1 MMGSP
6 EYPYYKHI
14 LLYSNRILASSSY
27 PLQLSPTPAL
37 ARIYAFFLAVCTD
50 MLALDLDTALLCT
63 IKLSSNNDA
72 FANDIVSFL
81 ARYRARWQDARIHL
95 PDSETDLAQTEDLPI
110 LFDIVMS
117 DLQDINANVSFSTLA
132 SELSSFLK
140 DLSASLHPVEFP
152 AELLKP
158 RPSLSSRALPWLVG
172 ILILSIAFLLYAV
185 MR

>member
-1 MMGSP
+1 MIVSP
-6 EYPYYKHI
+6 EDPYYRHI
-14 LLYSNRILASSSY
+14 LLHASKILAASSY
-27 PLQLSPTPAL
+27 PPQISPGPAL
-37 ARIYAFFLAVCTD
+37 AHLYAFFLTVCID

-72 FANDIVSFL
+72 FANDVVAFL

-95 PDSETDLAQTEDLPI
+95 PDNETDLAQTEDLPI

-117 DLQDINANVSFSTLA
+117 DLQDIGVSVSFSTLA

-185 MR
+185 TR